1 MVLVSTQ
8 SPSSPEAP
16 ARPTLRSFWHD
27 LPREGKLLLSIV
39 VFEFIGTGLVLP
51 FNVVYLHEVR
61 GFDLG
66 HVGLL
71 LGLPPLIGLVI
82 VGPAGAL
89 IDRLGARR
97 ILLTAV
103 SLQVV
108 ADVLLAF
115 ARTEAVAA
123 LALVL
128 SGVGFGITWPGFQS
142 LIATVIPRELRQRYF
157 GVNFTLLNLGI
168 GLGGIVGGAVV
179 DVDRP
184 GTFTFVYLADAV
196 SYLPAIFL
204 LAVPLRH
211 LAGRPDHHP
220 EHDDRDGAGRGRGGD
235 RRATVS
241 YAQVLRRPAVGTLL
255 VLSFVSSYVGYS
267 QLNAG
272 MPAYARAVGDVSTQG
287 LGLAFA
293 ANTVVIVVLQLVVL
307 QRIEGR
313 RRTRVI
319 AVMSVV
325 WAASWL
331 LLGATG
337 LVSTSWGATLLV
349 AGCASV
355 FAFGETLLQPTIPAL
370 VNELA
375 PDHLRGRY
383 NALNSGAFQLAA
395 VVAPPVAGALVAHGL
410 GAVYIGSLV
419 VGCLLCGVIA
429 VRRLEPQLSPEVNG
443 VRGRTDAL
451 DPQELSSTATKTL
464 GSPTD

>member
-1 MVLVSTQ
+1 MVPVSTHP
-8 SPSSPEAP
+8 PSSP

-71 LGLPPLIGLVI
+71 LGLPPLVGLGI

-108 ADVLLAF
+108 ANVVLAA

-142 LIATVIPRELRQRYF
+142 FIATVIPRELRQRYF

-211 LAGRPDHHP
+211 LAGRPDHP
-220 EHDDRDGAGRGRGGD
+220 APSGAGAGD
-235 RRATVS
+235 HAADRPATVS

-293 ANTVVIVVLQLVVL
+293 ANTIVIVVLQLVVL

-383 NALNSGAFQLAA
+383 NALNSAAFQLAA

-410 GAVYIGSLV
+410 GSVYIGSLV
-419 VGCLLCGVIA
+419 VGCLLCGAIA
-429 VRRLEPQLSPEVNG
+429 VRRLEPQLAPEVNG
-443 VRGRTDAL
+443 VRGRTGDL

-464 GSPTD
+464 SSPTD

>member
-1 MVLVSTQ
+1 MVPVSTHP
-8 SPSSPEAP
+8 PSSP

-71 LGLPPLIGLVI
+71 LGLPPLVGLGI

-108 ADVLLAF
+108 ANVVLAA

-123 LALVL
+123 IALVL

-142 LIATVIPRELRQRYF
+142 FIATVIPRELRQRYF

-211 LAGRPDHHP
+211 LAGRPDHP
-220 EHDDRDGAGRGRGGD
+220 APTGTGAGDHAAD
-235 RRATVS
+235 RPATVS

-293 ANTVVIVVLQLVVL
+293 ANTIVIVVLQLVVL

-383 NALNSGAFQLAA
+383 NALNSAAFQLAA
-395 VVAPPVAGALVAHGL
+395 VVAPPIAGALVAHGL
-410 GAVYIGSLV
+410 GPVYIGSLV

-429 VRRLEPQLSPEVNG
+429 VRRLEPQLPAEVNG
-443 VRGRTDAL
+443 VHARTDAAAEL
-451 DPQELSSTATKTL
+451 DPAELSSASAKTL
-464 GSPTD
+464 SSPTD